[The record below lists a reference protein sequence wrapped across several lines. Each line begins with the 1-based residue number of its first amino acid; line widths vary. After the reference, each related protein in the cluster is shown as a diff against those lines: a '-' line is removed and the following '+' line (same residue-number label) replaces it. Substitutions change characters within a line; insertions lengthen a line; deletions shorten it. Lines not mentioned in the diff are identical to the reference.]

1 MPPKQLAPSL
11 APRPK
16 AKVPLPEGLAV
27 GDVVFF
33 KGPSQQW
40 EPKLTCTPRGHAYQP
55 PARGAGQLAPG
66 QALLYVRRTR
76 TSLVRAVRTMYRGTT
91 GGSPRVTRSRTAVLA
106 SADAYAHDGAS
117 VLYVRAART
126 ECTGQLAPGPHT
138 LHVRVPASGEPH
150 VPRTVWCTT
159 GQGKVVGAA
168 APGVSIWS
176 STVATPV
183 TPQFSVSIAFPY
195 NPGPVNI
202 HCQELSREPLPA
214 LPGGWRVGDKVWYSG
229 PSYAFASGNRVSY
242 GGRGEVVGPATSAST
257 ERLAIDFPGSR

>member
-76 TSLVRAVRTMYRGTT
+76 TMYRGTT
-91 GGSPRVTRSRTAVLA
+91 GNAPSMRRPSSSDAPYVYDRTTPQPTRS
-106 SADAYAHDGAS
+106 
-117 VLYVRAART
+117 
-126 ECTGQLAPGPHT
+126 
-138 LHVRVPASGEPH
+138 
-150 VPRTVWCTT
+150 
-159 GQGKVVGAA
+159 
-168 APGVSIWS
+168 
-176 STVATPV
+176 
-183 TPQFSVSIAFPY
+183 
-195 NPGPVNI
+195 
-202 HCQELSREPLPA
+202 
-214 LPGGWRVGDKVWYSG
+214 
-229 PSYAFASGNRVSY
+229 
-242 GGRGEVVGPATSAST
+242 
-257 ERLAIDFPGSR
+257 